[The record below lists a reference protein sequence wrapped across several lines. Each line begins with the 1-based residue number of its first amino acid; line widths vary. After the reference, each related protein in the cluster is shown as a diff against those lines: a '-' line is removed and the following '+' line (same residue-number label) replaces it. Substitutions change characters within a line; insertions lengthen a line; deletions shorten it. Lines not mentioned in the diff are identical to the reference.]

1 MLTIEGFHLWAL
13 SLVKT
18 KKEEMPTK
26 NEVERI
32 QNWESGAVRNLC
44 VCMCLCVCVCNSYKM
59 PELCNIKLISVIT
72 DKKK

>member
-32 QNWESGAVRNLC
+32 QNWESGALRNLC
-44 VCMCLCVCVCNSYKM
+44 VCMCFCVCVCVCVCVAVTRCQNYVTSNSFQ
-59 PELCNIKLISVIT
+59 
-72 DKKK
+72 

>member
-1 MLTIEGFHLWAL
+1 MLTIEGFHPWAL

-44 VCMCLCVCVCNSYKM
+44 VCMIILFNVYYNYIFQHVFPLAKS
-59 PELCNIKLISVIT
+59 
-72 DKKK
+72 